1 MVGQRN
7 DPVLCLSFTGS
18 YSSLKPL
25 VQSPFN
31 WVVFKLKLSSHKVMF
46 YNVYR
51 QIAPVAFSARW
62 PCSPF
67 TPLEPKNHFF
77 LLGLFCVCFSAL
89 PASRVMR
96 MVFSAS
102 TLIFCLPY
110 CANLYHPFKCLCL
123 LLYMSLQFSHRTLQ
137 NFYNCPHLTGHGFIH
152 TTCFSFGVNMEGHD
166 SNMDLPRLCTPQT
179 CVNCFFFF
187 FFLKWVND
195 SLEVLSGLTFTSC
208 LALPYPHCVLLW
220 AKVQCYPYMP
230 WVKTASYC

>member
-102 TLIFCLPY
+102 TLIFRLPY

-123 LLYMSLQFSHRTLQ
+123 LLYMSLQFSHRTLRKLLQ
-137 NFYNCPHLTGHGFIH
+137 LPSSHWTWIYPYNLLFFRCKHGRTWFQHGFAKVMY
-152 TTCFSFGVNMEGHD
+152 SPN
-166 SNMDLPRLCTPQT
+166 LCEL
-179 CVNCFFFF
+179 FFFF
-187 FFLKWVND
+187 FFSEVGQWLPGSAQWINIYIMPCT
-195 SLEVLSGLTFTSC
+195 SLSSLCSFVSKGPVLSLHAVS
-208 LALPYPHCVLLW
+208 
-220 AKVQCYPYMP
+220 
-230 WVKTASYC
+230 